1 VIGKRGIKMLI
12 LIVEDEAA
20 IARFLE
26 RGLNAHG
33 HRVLCA
39 YDGEEGT
46 RLAVEEPV
54 DLVLLDI
61 SLPRLDGRE
70 VLRRI
75 RLRHPDLPVLMLTAR
90 DDIRNKVGAL
100 DAGADDYLTKP
111 FVFEELLARVRA
123 LTRRSRQP
131 ASAQIQ
137 ADDLRIDLL
146 SRHAWRKDEK
156 IELSSREFALLEYFM
171 RHCGQVLSRQQ
182 ILSAIWDYDFEP
194 ASNVVDVY
202 VRHLRNKVDPP
213 DGPSSIQTIRG
224 AGYRFDPAPSS

>member
-1 VIGKRGIKMLI
+1 MLI
-12 LIVEDEAA
+12 LIVEDEPA

-70 VLRRI
+70 VLRLL
-75 RLRHPDLPVLMLTAR
+75 RLRRPDLPVLMLTAR
-90 DDIRNKVGAL
+90 DDTRNKVGAR

-213 DGPSSIQTIRG
+213 DGPSLIQTIRG
-224 AGYRFDPAPSS
+224 AGYRFDPAANS